1 MFTFI
6 DMYFQIMLNVTICHE
21 IYKLT
26 FVKCVPHFGEVKK
39 LREAPLRKVN
49 RYFRK
54 QWVSR
59 LYHSLVSEQR
69 DSAFPL
75 CFTLTMFTI
84 SQTTEEYRRIDF
96 HTKVLQSLLIEVS

>member
-1 MFTFI
+1 MKKAFTSGATGRYIFAHDI
-6 DMYFQIMLNVTICHE
+6 QRL
-21 IYKLT
+21 
-26 FVKCVPHFGEVKK
+26 KK

-69 DSAFPL
+69 DIAFPL
-75 CFTLTMFTI
+75 CFVLTMFTI